1 VEALGTA
8 RLTATIPADRA
19 VSAAIPR
26 REIAAAFGDP
36 EGSPEL
42 VLQLVPAGDAAA
54 EPATITMTWSR
65 TDLERLLRGSDG
77 SEVVLTFD
85 REQLAQAVGDVEA
98 HGMRARAAIFSVAA
112 IGALGSGASI
122 ANAMHTADGG
132 DVAAVAQPAAVDS
145 MVTDASSSA
154 GYGTVPTTSDNAF
167 IDLHRPS
174 TTDALLAAGLLAI
187 AGASFATRRVGTAR
201 PA

>member
-8 RLTATIPADRA
+8 RLTDKIPADRA
-19 VSAAIPR
+19 VSATIPR

-36 EGSPEL
+36 EGAPEL
-42 VLQLVPAGDAAA
+42 VLQLVPARDAGA
-54 EPATITMTWSR
+54 EPATISMGWSR
-65 TDLERLLRGSDG
+65 ADLERLLRSSDG
-77 SEVVLTFD
+77 AEVVLTFD
-85 REQLAQAVGDVEA
+85 REQLTQAVGDVEA

-112 IGALGSGASI
+112 IGALGSGAAI
-122 ANAMHTADGG
+122 ATAMPTADGG
-132 DVAAVAQPAAVDS
+132 DVVGVAQPSAADS
-145 MVTDASSSA
+145 MLTDASSSA
-154 GYGTVPTTSDNAF
+154 GYGTVPASSDNAF
-167 IDLHRPS
+167 LDLHRPS